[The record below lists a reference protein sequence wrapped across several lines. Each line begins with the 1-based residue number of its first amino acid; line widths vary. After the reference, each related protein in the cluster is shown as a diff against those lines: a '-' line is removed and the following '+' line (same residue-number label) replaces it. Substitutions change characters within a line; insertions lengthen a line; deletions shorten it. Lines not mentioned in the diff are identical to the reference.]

1 MRDSV
6 EQGMKP
12 LIEMEDKDFA
22 RLFSELGDNPFLA
35 VLGALQPE
43 DREKLLLKLPHRI
56 SERLR
61 DEFLLRA
68 CPHTIF
74 VNEALEEIGLKTMEL
89 ATYGFIDA
97 PAEVLS
103 LPLMERLL
111 TKKENATKIE
121 SLEGKIEQLTLA
133 LNAMLNKSNATAL

>member
-6 EQGMKP
+6 QQVMKP
-12 LIEMEDKDFA
+12 LIEMEYKDFA

-35 VLGALQPE
+35 VLGDLCPE
-43 DREKLLLKLPHRI
+43 TREKFFLKLPNRI

-61 DEFLLRA
+61 DEFLLRS
-68 CPHTIF
+68 CPHPIF
-74 VNEALEEIGLKTMEL
+74 VNEALEEICLKIMEL
-89 ATYGFIDA
+89 AKYGFIDA

-111 TKKENATKIE
+111 SKRENATKIE

-133 LNAMLNKSNATAL
+133 LNTMLNQNSVTAS

>member
-6 EQGMKP
+6 EQVMKP
-12 LIEMEDKDFA
+12 LIEMEDKDVA

-61 DEFLLRA
+61 DEFVLRA

-89 ATYGFIDA
+89 AKYGFINA
-97 PAEVLS
+97 PGEVLS
-103 LPLMERLL
+103 LPLMKRLL
-111 TKKENATKIE
+111 SKRENATKIE

-133 LNAMLNKSNATAL
+133 LNTMLNKNGVTAR

>member
-6 EQGMKP
+6 EQVMKP

-35 VLGALQPE
+35 ILGDLYPE
-43 DREKLLLKLPHRI
+43 TREKFFLKLPNRI

-61 DEFLLRA
+61 DEFLLRS
-68 CPHTIF
+68 CPHPIF
-74 VNEALEEIGLKTMEL
+74 VKETLEDISLKTLEL
-89 ATYGFIDA
+89 AKYGFITV
-97 PAEVLS
+97 PPELLS

-111 TKKENATKIE
+111 KKRESATKIE

-133 LNAMLNKSNATAL
+133 LNTMLNQNSVVAS

>member
-6 EQGMKP
+6 EQVMKP

-35 VLGALQPE
+35 VLGDLCPE
-43 DREKLLLKLPHRI
+43 TREKFFLKLPNRI

-61 DEFLLRA
+61 DEFLLRS
-68 CPHTIF
+68 CPHPIF
-74 VNEALEEIGLKTMEL
+74 VNETLEEISLKTLEL
-89 ATYGFIDA
+89 AKYGFITV
-97 PAEVLS
+97 PPELLS

-111 TKKENATKIE
+111 KKRESATKIE

-133 LNAMLNKSNATAL
+133 LNTMLNQNSVVAS

>member
-6 EQGMKP
+6 EQVMKP
-12 LIEMEDKDFA
+12 LIEMENRDFA

-35 VLGALQPE
+35 VMGALQPE
-43 DREKLLLKLPHRI
+43 DREKLLLKLPKRI

-74 VNEALEEIGLKTMEL
+74 VNEALEEIGLKIMEL
-89 ATYGFIDA
+89 AKYGFIDA

-111 TKKENATKIE
+111 TKNENAIKIE

>member
-6 EQGMKP
+6 EQVMKP

-35 VLGALQPE
+35 VMGALQPE
-43 DREKLLLKLPHRI
+43 DREKLLLKLPNRI

-61 DEFLLRA
+61 DEFLLRS

-74 VNEALEEIGLKTMEL
+74 VNEALEEISLKIMEL
-89 ATYGFIDA
+89 AKYGFIDA
-97 PAEVLS
+97 PADVLS

>member
-1 MRDSV
+1 M
-6 EQGMKP
+6 
-12 LIEMEDKDFA
+12 
-22 RLFSELGDNPFLA
+22 
-35 VLGALQPE
+35 
-43 DREKLLLKLPHRI
+43 
-56 SERLR
+56 
-61 DEFLLRA
+61 
-68 CPHTIF
+68 
-74 VNEALEEIGLKTMEL
+74 EEICLKIMEL
-89 ATYGFIDA
+89 AKYGFIDA

>member
-1 MRDSV
+1 M
-6 EQGMKP
+6 
-12 LIEMEDKDFA
+12 
-22 RLFSELGDNPFLA
+22 
-35 VLGALQPE
+35 
-43 DREKLLLKLPHRI
+43 
-56 SERLR
+56 
-61 DEFLLRA
+61 RA
-68 CPHTIF
+68 CPHAIF
-74 VNEALEEIGLKTMEL
+74 VHEAVEEIGLKIMEL
-89 ATYGFIDA
+89 AKYGFIDA